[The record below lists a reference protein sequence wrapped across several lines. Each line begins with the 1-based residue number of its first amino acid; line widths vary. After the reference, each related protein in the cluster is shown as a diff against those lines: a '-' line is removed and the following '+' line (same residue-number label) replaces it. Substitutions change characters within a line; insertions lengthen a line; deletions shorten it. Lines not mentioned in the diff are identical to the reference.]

1 MMSDC
6 SSMETKP
13 KIESITIVSGKRLS
27 AVERARLNIS
37 QEDFA
42 EIRVVKNSPR
52 RMETKGIKKEV
63 KPTEGF
69 RDSIKRAGLLNTS
82 F

>member
-1 MMSDC
+1 MGN
-6 SSMETKP
+6 KP
-13 KIESITIVSGKRLS
+13 KIESITIVSGSRLS

-42 EIRVVKNSPR
+42 EIRIIRNSPK
-52 RMETKGIKKEV
+52 RMEKKAIKKEI

-69 RDSIKRAGLLNTS
+69 RDSIKRANLFNTS